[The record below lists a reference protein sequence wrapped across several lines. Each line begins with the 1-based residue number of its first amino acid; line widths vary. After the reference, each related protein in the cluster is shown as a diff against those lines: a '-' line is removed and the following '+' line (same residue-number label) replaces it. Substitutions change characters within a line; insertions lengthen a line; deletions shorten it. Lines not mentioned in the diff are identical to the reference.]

1 MTWYHL
7 ALFAHICGVLLL
19 FIADGVELTAM
30 LGMRRAQAV
39 EQVREWGRVEAA
51 AEKLYP
57 PAILLI
63 LAAGIYMALTAW
75 GIRIAWI
82 DTAFVLLLA
91 LSVQGPALNG
101 RRLRAIHAAAEAA
114 PAGPVPP
121 ALTRRIL
128 DPVLWTSAQT
138 MPAIALGIVFLMVIK
153 PNLAGSLATIVVAG
167 VLGVLSALPAW
178 RTARAAAAVVMGA
191 ASGRGSR

>member
-19 FIADGVELTAM
+19 FIADGVDLTAM

-63 LAAGIYMALTAW
+63 LATGIYMALTAW
-75 GIRIAWI
+75 GIRIA
-82 DTAFVLLLA
+82 
-91 LSVQGPALNG
+91 LSVQGPALNA

-121 ALTRRIL
+121 ALARRIH
-128 DPVLWTSAQT
+128 DPVLWTSAQI
-138 MPAIALGIVFLMVIK
+138 MPAITLGIIFLMVIK
-153 PNLAGSLATIVVAG
+153 PNLAGSLATIVVAA

-178 RTARAAAAVVMGA
+178 RTARAAAAVVADA
-191 ASGRGSR
+191 AGGRGSR